1 MTIHGMVMCTWYPI
15 NKKHF
20 ICEQSYLNMV
30 ENKFDKTVKS
40 LRTDRGREYLS
51 DQFQRLYDEK

>member
-1 MTIHGMVMCTWYPI
+1 
-15 NKKHF
+15 
-20 ICEQSYLNMV
+20 MV